1 MTPDTITALA
11 TPPGVSA
18 LGILRLSGP
27 RAIPIA
33 SALFLKKDLSTVPS
47 HTLHHGQLIHH
58 GAVLDDVLIS
68 VFRAPNSYTGE
79 DLIEIS
85 CHGSPYILK
94 RVMEALVQEG
104 ARPANPGE
112 FTQRAFLNGKL
123 DLSQAEAVAD
133 LIASESEAAHKTA
146 IEGLRGGFSQKIK
159 NLRAQ
164 LLQFASL
171 VELELDF
178 AEEDVEFA
186 NRPQLLTL
194 LSQIYAEVSRLAES
208 FQLGNAIK
216 SGVRVVIAG
225 RPNAGKSTLLN
236 ALLQEERAIVSPI
249 PGTTRDA
256 IEDVLIISGIP
267 FRFIDT
273 AGLRT
278 TSDELESIG
287 IERTRDKLR
296 EANVIIYLFDV
307 TELSLAG
314 LQTEIGHLPEDKH
327 VLIVGNKVDKAGTD
341 TLTQFANREDFILI
355 SGKNHQNLDELKNRL
370 LEAVIDLP
378 ARGTDPEQRQAG
390 LQDTVIT
397 NVRHY
402 NALILIIK
410 AIENIQQGI
419 LNGVSTDLLAV
430 DIHVALHQMG
440 EITGEITTDEI
451 LGSIFSQFCIGK

>member
-1 MTPDTITALA
+1 MTSSHPIAAVA
-11 TPPGVSA
+11 TPPGISA
-18 LGILRLSGP
+18 LGIIRVSGDG
-27 RAIPIA
+27 AIQIV
-33 SALFLKKDLSTVPS
+33 SAIFPKKDLTKVKS
-47 HTLHHGQLIHH
+47 HTLHHGQLIHN
-58 GAVLDDVLIS
+58 GVIVDDVLIS
-68 VFRAPNSYTGE
+68 VFKAPNTYTGE
-79 DLIEIS
+79 DLVEIS

-104 ARPANPGE
+104 ARPAGPGE

-133 LIASESEAAHKTA
+133 LIASESEASHSAA

-159 NLRAQ
+159 SLRSQ

-216 SGVRVVIAG
+216 SGVKVVIAG

-236 ALLQEERAIVSPI
+236 ALLQEERAIVSDI
-249 PGTTRDA
+249 PGTTRDT
-256 IEDVLIISGIP
+256 IEDVLVLNGIP

-273 AGLRT
+273 AGLRST
-278 TSDELESIG
+278 TDTLESIG
-287 IERTRDKLR
+287 IERTMDKLR
-296 EANVIIYLFDV
+296 EANLIVYLFDV
-307 TELSLAG
+307 KELNSRQLQDELS
-314 LQTEIGHLPEDKH
+314 QLPPDKFIL
-327 VLIVGNKVDKAGTD
+327 VAGNKTDKDPGVDFEPQFNI
-341 TLTQFANREDFILI
+341 TQEHLFI
-355 SGKNHQNLDELKNRL
+355 SGKTHQNLDALQQKL
-370 LEAVIDLP
+370 IDALQLP
-378 ARGTDPEQRQAG
+378 AIKV
-390 LQDTVIT
+390 QDTLIT
-397 NVRHY
+397 NLRHFT
-402 NALILIIK
+402 ALTNILK

-430 DIHVALHQMG
+430 DIHVALHEMG
-440 EITGEITTDEI
+440 EITGEITNDEI
-451 LGSIFSQFCIGK
+451 LGNIFSQFCIGK